1 MRRIALL
8 IALLVAVGCG
18 NGNNDNNGDP
28 NNANNGADM
37 GGGGGDMSG
46 MDLDPGAD
54 DDGDGVANGED
65 NCPTVANDSQ
75 ADDDGDGVGNECD
88 NCRTSENPDQSD
100 LDGDGFGD
108 VCDSCIPG
116 GDVNYS
122 DVRFEIMTE
131 NDQIDIEAVT
141 AGDFDGDGVGDFALL
156 NQLGPDRVSF
166 FTSVLDPQGDAEFF
180 TRYDTAQPGAGAQA
194 MVAFDGNGDGFDEL
208 AVVNLV
214 DIAIVQNEAM
224 GNRRDLFED
233 MDFVYSASGVP
244 SEIGAG
250 DFDDDGDTDLIVL
263 AGAPNRIIVFV
274 NDGEGEFDESFDV
287 TLDGFTEV
295 KDLAVADFDGTP
307 GIDAAVLGD
316 ANRVAVVTAI
326 TGADAATV
334 QQFNMTTTE
343 AAQTYE
349 KIAAGSI
356 DQNGVTD
363 LAFLALRTLDPD
375 TMLELNPEIAVAR
388 NDGNGAFTEFY
399 TEVIGVEAT
408 MLIFDDVSFNGHA
421 DIFVGSY
428 FFKHNGTDYADGRV
442 RVTEQM
448 LPIGAVFANIN
459 DDSAGD
465 IIAFEEDRALV
476 LTPSCD

>member
-1 MRRIALL
+1 MRRTALL

-18 NGNNDNNGDP
+18 KGNNDNNGDP
-28 NNANNGADM
+28 NNVSNGTDM
-37 GGGGGDMSG
+37 GGSDDVGG

-54 DDGDGVANGED
+54 DDGDGVSNGED
-65 NCPTVANDSQ
+65 NCPTLANPDQ
-75 ADDDGDGVGNECD
+75 ADDDNDGAGNECD

-131 NDQIDIEAVT
+131 NDQIDIEAVA
-141 AGDFDGDGVGDFALL
+141 AGDFDGDGIGDFALL

-166 FTSVLDPQGDAEFF
+166 FTSVLEPQGDAEFF
-180 TRYDTAQPGAGAQA
+180 TRYDTAQPGAGAQS

-214 DIAIVQNEAM
+214 DIAIVQNEQM

-233 MDFVYSASGVP
+233 ADFVYPASGVP

-250 DFDDDGDTDLIVL
+250 DFDDDGDTDLFVI
-263 AGAPNRIIVFV
+263 AGAPNRVIVFV

-287 TLDGFTEV
+287 SLDGLTEV
-295 KDLAVADFDGTP
+295 KDLAVGDFDPTP
-307 GIDAAVLGD
+307 GTDAAVLGD

-334 QQFNMTTTE
+334 QQFTLTTTE
-343 AAQTYE
+343 AAQSYE

-388 NDGNGAFTEFY
+388 NDGNGAFTPFY
-399 TEVIGVEAT
+399 SEVIGVEAT

-428 FFKHNGTDYADGRV
+428 FFQHNGTDYTDGRV

-465 IIAFEEDRALV
+465 LIAFEEDRALV